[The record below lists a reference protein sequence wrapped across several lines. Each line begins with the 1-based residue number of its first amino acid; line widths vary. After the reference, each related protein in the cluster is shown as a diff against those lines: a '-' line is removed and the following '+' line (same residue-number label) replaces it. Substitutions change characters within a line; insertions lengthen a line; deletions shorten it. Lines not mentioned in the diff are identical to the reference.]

1 MREKT
6 EFDLFTTDKGKETMR
21 LRLQELWYGHYVGVD
36 TTEQDQENMLWV
48 ENMMSLHLDMN
59 LISHLCGMC
68 GNEVLG
74 KTVTW
79 AGDGHG
85 QLGGS

>member
-1 MREKT
+1 
-6 EFDLFTTDKGKETMR
+6 
-21 LRLQELWYGHYVGVD
+21 
-36 TTEQDQENMLWV
+36 
-48 ENMMSLHLDMN
+48 MMSLHLDMN
-59 LISHLCGMC
+59 LISHLCGVC